1 MMVAM
6 VQASEYLTIRCHNAF
21 CCQSPQ
27 MAMTRLRNG
36 FEAAIVCEL
45 VNRIPLQRSSRPD
58 ENVPRGFEV
67 LARLGWHQ
75 KFAISTTTQ
84 YAGRRRLI
92 GASSKAKI
100 KESCSPLKGWD

>member
-6 VQASEYLTIRCHNAF
+6 VQAREYLTIRCHNAF

-45 VNRIPLQRSSRPD
+45 VNRIPLQRSSRPTRMFRED
-58 ENVPRGFEV
+58 LRY
-67 LARLGWHQ
+67 LAPKICDLYHNAMQADW
-75 KFAISTTTQ
+75 
-84 YAGRRRLI
+84 
-92 GASSKAKI
+92 SK
-100 KESCSPLKGWD
+100 LKGKNKRVL